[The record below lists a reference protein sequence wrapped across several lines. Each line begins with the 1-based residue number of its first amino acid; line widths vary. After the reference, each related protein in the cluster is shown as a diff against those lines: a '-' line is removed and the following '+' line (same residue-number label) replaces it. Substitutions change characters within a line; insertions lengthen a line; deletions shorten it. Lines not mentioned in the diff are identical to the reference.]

1 MASAGQA
8 NFDLINRISEVTMRF
23 MYQLL
28 ADLVLTLHAGV
39 AAFVVAGLALIIAG
53 NWRGWHWVNRLWFRL
68 AHLATIAF
76 VAVQS

>member
-39 AAFVVAGLALIIAG
+39 AAFVVAGLALIIATYRHYKTT
-53 NWRGWHWVNRLWFRL
+53 NVDEVN
-68 AHLATIAF
+68 
-76 VAVQS
+76 SMKG